1 MARTREFDRDT
12 VLLSA
17 ANLFRQ
23 RGYRNVSISD
33 LEKSTGLVSG
43 SIYNAFGD
51 KAGLFRAALA
61 HYVDG
66 FVRQRMSAFASDKAR
81 LEDLEGLYLSV
92 LEMPLA
98 DGHGCLVTNSIVEF
112 GHERGV
118 ASEGLEEA
126 LELVRKGVA
135 GVLERE
141 LGAEAAKSETT
152 RLIVLYHGILALSR
166 STTSFAEM
174 AEMVRAEFSRLRNL
188 RDSAVSA

>member
-51 KAGLFRAALA
+51 KARLFRAALA
-61 HYVDG
+61 HYVDS
-66 FVRQRMSAFASDKAR
+66 FVRQRLNTFASATAR

-112 GHERGV
+112 GREAGV
-118 ASEGLEEA
+118 ASEGLGEA

-135 GVLERE
+135 CVIERE
-141 LGAEAAKSETT
+141 LGAEAARSETT
-152 RLIVLYHGILALSR
+152 RLIVLYHGILVLSR

-174 AEMVRAEFSRLRNL
+174 ADMVRAEFSRLRDL
-188 RDSAVSA
+188 RDRAASA

>member
-23 RGYRNVSISD
+23 RGYRYVSISD
-33 LEKSTGLVSG
+33 LEKSTGLASG

-66 FVRQRMSAFASDKAR
+66 FVRQRMNAFASDRAR
-81 LEDLEGLYLSV
+81 LEELEGLYLSV

-112 GHERGV
+112 GREGGV
-118 ASEGLEEA
+118 ASEGLGEA

-166 STTSFAEM
+166 STTSLAEM
-174 AEMVRAEFSRLRNL
+174 AGMVREEFSRLRNL
-188 RDSAVSA
+188 RDGAVSA

>member
-1 MARTREFDRDT
+1 M

-33 LEKSTGLVSG
+33 LEKGTGLVSG
-43 SIYNAFGD
+43 SIYNAFVD

-61 HYVDG
+61 HYVDS
-66 FVRQRMSAFASDKAR
+66 FVRQRLNTFAGGEAR

-98 DGHGCLVTNSIVEF
+98 DGHGCLVTNSIIEF
-112 GHERGV
+112 GREGGV
-118 ASEGLEEA
+118 ASQVLAEA
-126 LELVRKGVA
+126 LELVQKGVA

-141 LGAEAAKSETT
+141 LGPEAAKSETT

-166 STTSFAEM
+166 STTPFGEM

-188 RDSAVSA
+188 RDGTAGAVCA

>member
-66 FVRQRMSAFASDKAR
+66 FVRQRMKVFAGDKAR
-81 LEDLEGLYLSV
+81 LEELEGLYLSV

-98 DGHGCLVTNSIVEF
+98 DGHGCLITNSIVEF
-112 GHERGV
+112 GREGGV
-118 ASEGLEEA
+118 ASEGLGEA

-166 STTSFAEM
+166 SSTSFSEM

>member
-61 HYVDG
+61 HYVDS
-66 FVRQRMSAFASDKAR
+66 FVRQRLNTFASATAR

-112 GHERGV
+112 GREAGV
-118 ASEGLEEA
+118 ASEGLGEA

-135 GVLERE
+135 CVIERE
-141 LGAEAAKSETT
+141 LGAEAARSETT

-174 AEMVRAEFSRLRNL
+174 ADMVRAEFSRLRDL
-188 RDSAVSA
+188 RDRAASA

>member
-23 RGYRNVSISD
+23 RGYRNVSIGD

-66 FVRQRMSAFASDKAR
+66 FVRQRMKVFAGDKAR
-81 LEDLEGLYLSV
+81 LEELEGLYLSV

-98 DGHGCLVTNSIVEF
+98 DGHGCLITNSIVEF
-112 GHERGV
+112 GREGGV
-118 ASEGLEEA
+118 ASEGLGEA
-126 LELVRKGVA
+126 LELVRKGVT

-166 STTSFAEM
+166 SSTSFSEM

-188 RDSAVSA
+188 RNGAVSA

>member
-61 HYVDG
+61 HYVDS
-66 FVRQRMSAFASDKAR
+66 FVRQRLNTFASATAR

-112 GHERGV
+112 GREAGV
-118 ASEGLEEA
+118 ASEGLGEA

-135 GVLERE
+135 CVIERE
-141 LGAEAAKSETT
+141 LGAEAARSETT
-152 RLIVLYHGILALSR
+152 RLIVLYHGILVLSR

-174 AEMVRAEFSRLRNL
+174 ADMVRAEFSRLRDL
-188 RDSAVSA
+188 RDRAASA

>member
-66 FVRQRMSAFASDKAR
+66 FVRQRMKVFAGDKAR
-81 LEDLEGLYLSV
+81 LEELEGLYLSV

-98 DGHGCLVTNSIVEF
+98 DGHGCLITNSIVEF
-112 GHERGV
+112 GREGGV
-118 ASEGLEEA
+118 ASEGLGEA
-126 LELVRKGVA
+126 LELVRKGVT

-166 STTSFAEM
+166 SSTSFSEM

-188 RDSAVSA
+188 RNGAVSA